1 MGSKNK
7 KTPMK
12 EQDPKIRINNFEEV
26 PYGYTDQE
34 ALQEAERCLQCKHQP
49 CVNGCPVEVPIPDFI
64 QAIKDGDVIKA
75 NQIIKSKNNLPAVCG
90 RVCPQEEQCE
100 DLCVTGIKNEP
111 VAIGR
116 LERYVAD
123 YNMENGTD
131 KSSKA
136 EIEKEK
142 IPELEGRKVAIIGS
156 GPAGLTAAA
165 DLAKYGLELTI
176 FEALHDTGG
185 VLRYGIPEFRL
196 PKKIVDREV
205 EAIKELGVEIELNVL
220 VGKSLTID
228 EIFEQGYEA
237 IFIGVG
243 AGLPRFLNI
252 PGENLNGVY
261 SSNEF
266 LTRVNLMKA
275 FRYPEYK
282 TPVIV
287 GDKVAVV
294 GAGNVAMDSAR
305 TAVRQG
311 AEEVYV
317 VYRRAK
323 EQMPARTEEIHHAQ
337 EEGIELKL
345 LNNPIAIHGK
355 NGAVDKL
362 ECLQM
367 KLGEKDDSGR
377 RRPIAIKNSN
387 WMLDVD
393 TVIIAIGQN
402 PNPLLTKNTK
412 DLETKSWGGI
422 VVDNKQQTSREGVYA
437 GGDVVTGAAT
447 VIKAMG
453 AGKKAVESMKNY
465 LLSKQRHKTFK

>member
-1 MGSKNK
+1 MALQKK
-7 KTPMK
+7 KTPMR
-12 EQDPKIRINNFEEV
+12 EQAPEERIKNFKEV
-26 PYGYTDQE
+26 PFGYSDDE
-34 ALQEAERCLQCKHQP
+34 AVVEAERCLQCKHQP
-49 CVNGCPVEVPIPDFI
+49 CVEGCPVHVPIPQFI
-64 QAIKDGDVIKA
+64 QALTDGDVVEA
-75 NQIIKSKNNLPAVCG
+75 NQILKNKNNLPAVCG

-100 DLCVTGIKNEP
+100 KVCVMGIKNEP

-123 YNMENGTD
+123 YNMERGSD
-131 KSSKA
+131 KSSA
-136 EIEKEK
+136 EELAKLK
-142 IPELEGRKVAIIGS
+142 VPELKGRKVAVIGA

-165 DLAKYGLELTI
+165 DLAKYGLDVTI
-176 FEALHDTGG
+176 FEALHETGG

-196 PKKIVDREV
+196 PKDIVDQEV
-205 EAIKELGVEIELNVL
+205 EAIKDLGVEIRLNVV
-220 VGKSLTID
+220 VGKSITVD
-228 EIFEQGYEA
+228 ELFEQGYES

-243 AGLPRFLNI
+243 AGLPRFLGI

-261 SSNEF
+261 TANEF

-275 FRYPEYK
+275 FKYPEYK
-282 TPVIV
+282 TPVVV

-305 TAVRQG
+305 TAKRLG
-311 AEEVYV
+311 AEDVYI

-323 EQMPARTEEIHHAQ
+323 EQMPARGEEIHHAQ

-345 LNNPIAIHGK
+345 LNNPAAIHGED
-355 NGAVDKL
+355 GRVAQM
-362 ECLQM
+362 ECQQM

-377 RRPIAIKNSN
+377 RRPIPIEGSN
-387 WMLDVD
+387 WMLDLD

-402 PNPLLTKNTK
+402 PNPLLTRNTE
-412 DLETKSWGGI
+412 DLKTKSWGGI
-422 VVDNKQQTSREGVYA
+422 EVNDDQKTSIDGVYA

-453 AGKKAVESMKNY
+453 AGKIAAENIKNY
-465 LLSKQRHKTFK
+465 LLEKSKK

>member
-1 MGSKNK
+1 MALQKK
-7 KTPMK
+7 KTPMR
-12 EQDPKIRINNFEEV
+12 EQEPEERIKNFNEV
-26 PYGYTDQE
+26 PFGYSDEE
-34 ALQEAERCLQCKHQP
+34 AVAEAQRCLQCEHQP
-49 CVNGCPVEVPIPDFI
+49 CVEGCPVHVPIPQFI
-64 QAIKDGDVIKA
+64 QAIIDGDVVEA
-75 NQIIKSKNNLPAVCG
+75 NQILKSKNNLPAVCG

-100 DLCVTGIKNEP
+100 KVCVMGIKNEP

-123 YNMENGTD
+123 YNMEKGTD
-131 KSSKA
+131 KSSAA
-136 EIEKEK
+136 ELEKMK
-142 IPELEGRKVAIIGS
+142 IPELEGKKIAVIGA

-165 DLAKYGLELTI
+165 DLAKYGLDVTI

-196 PKKIVDREV
+196 PKDIVDKEV
-205 EAIKELGVEIELNVL
+205 EAIKELGVEIRLNVV
-220 VGKSLTID
+220 VGKTMTVD
-228 EIFEQGYEA
+228 ELFEQGYEA
-237 IFIGVG
+237 MFIGVG

-261 SSNEF
+261 SANEF

-275 FRYPEYK
+275 FKYPEYK
-282 TPVIV
+282 TPVVV

-305 TAVRQG
+305 TAKRLG
-311 AEEVYV
+311 AEDVYI
-317 VYRRAK
+317 VYRRAS
-323 EQMPARTEEIHHAQ
+323 EQMPARSEEIHHAE
-337 EEGIELKL
+337 EEGIKFKL
-345 LNNPIAIHGK
+345 LNNPIAIHGEDGRVAK
-355 NGAVDKL
+355 M
-362 ECLQM
+362 ECLKM

-377 RRPIAIKNSN
+377 RRPIPIEDSN

-402 PNPLLTKNTK
+402 PNPLLTSNTK
-412 DLETKSWGGI
+412 DIETKSWGGI
-422 VVDNKQQTSREGVYA
+422 KVDKDQATSREGVYA

-453 AGKKAVESMKNY
+453 AGKIAAENIKND
-465 LLSKQRHKTFK
+465 LLNKSKK

>member
-1 MGSKNK
+1 MALQKT
-7 KTPMK
+7 KTPMR
-12 EQDPKIRINNFEEV
+12 EQEPEKRIKNFNEV
-26 PYGYTDQE
+26 PFGYSDEE
-34 ALQEAERCLQCKHQP
+34 AVVEAERCLQCEHQP
-49 CVNGCPVEVPIPDFI
+49 CVEGCPVHVPIPQFI
-64 QAIKDGDVIKA
+64 QSILNGDVVEA

-100 DLCVTGIKNEP
+100 DVCIMGIKNEP

-123 YNMENGTD
+123 YNMEKGTD
-131 KSSKA
+131 KSSAA
-136 EIEKEK
+136 ELEKMK
-142 IPELEGRKVAIIGS
+142 IPELAGKKVAVIGA

-165 DLAKYGLELTI
+165 DLAKYGFDVTI

-196 PKKIVDREV
+196 PKDIVDKEV
-205 EAIKELGVEIELNVL
+205 EAIKDLGVEIRLNVV
-220 VGKSLTID
+220 VGKTMTVD
-228 EIFEQGYEA
+228 ELFEQGYEA
-237 IFIGVG
+237 MFIGVG

-261 SSNEF
+261 SANEF

-275 FRYPEYK
+275 FKYPEYK
-282 TPVIV
+282 TPVLV

-305 TAVRQG
+305 TAKRLG
-311 AEEVYV
+311 AENVYI
-317 VYRRAK
+317 VYRRAA
-323 EQMPARTEEIHHAQ
+323 EQMPARSEEIHHAE
-337 EEGIELKL
+337 EEGIEFKL
-345 LNNPIAIHGK
+345 LNNPVAIHGED
-355 NGAVDKL
+355 GRVAQM
-362 ECLQM
+362 ECLKM

-377 RRPIAIKNSN
+377 RRPLPIEDSN

-402 PNPLLTKNTK
+402 PNPLLTSNTK
-412 DLETKSWGGI
+412 DIETKSWGGI
-422 VVDNKQQTSREGVYA
+422 KVDEDQETSRKGVYA

-447 VIKAMG
+447 VIQAMG
-453 AGKKAVESMKNY
+453 AGKTAAENIKND
-465 LLSKQRHKTFK
+465 LLNKSKK

>member
-1 MGSKNK
+1 MSLQKK

-12 EQDPKIRINNFEEV
+12 EQAPEERIKNFKEV
-26 PYGYTDQE
+26 PFGYSDQE
-34 ALQEAERCLQCKHQP
+34 ALVEAERCLHCKHQP
-49 CVNGCPVEVPIPDFI
+49 CVDGCPVHVPIPQFI
-64 QAIKDGDVIKA
+64 QALKDGDVVEA

-100 DLCVTGIKNEP
+100 KVCVMGIKNEP

-123 YNMENGTD
+123 YNMERGSD
-131 KSSKA
+131 KTSA
-136 EIEKEK
+136 EEIEKMK
-142 IPELEGRKVAIIGS
+142 VPELEGRKVAVIGA

-165 DLAKYGLELTI
+165 DLAKYGLDVTI
-176 FEALHDTGG
+176 FEALHETGG

-196 PKKIVDREV
+196 PKDIVDQEV
-205 EAIKELGVEIELNVL
+205 EAIKELGVDIQLNVV
-220 VGKSLTID
+220 VGKSITVD
-228 EIFEQGYEA
+228 ELFEQDYESV
-237 IFIGVG
+237 FIGVG

-261 SSNEF
+261 SANEF

-275 FRYPEYK
+275 FKYPEYK
-282 TPVIV
+282 TPVVV

-294 GAGNVAMDSAR
+294 GAGNVAMDAAR
-305 TAVRQG
+305 TAKRLG
-311 AEEVYV
+311 AEDVYI

-323 EQMPARTEEIHHAQ
+323 EQMPARSEEIHHAQ

-345 LNNPIAIHGK
+345 LNNPVAIHGED
-355 NGAVDKL
+355 GRVAQM
-362 ECLQM
+362 ECQQM

-377 RRPIAIKNSN
+377 RRPIPIDDSN
-387 WMLDVD
+387 WMLELD

-402 PNPLLTKNTK
+402 PNPLLTSNTK

-422 VVDNKQQTSREGVYA
+422 KVGEDQQTSRRGVYA

-453 AGKKAVESMKNY
+453 AGKTAAENIKNY
-465 LLSKQRHKTFK
+465 LLEKSKK

>member
-1 MGSKNK
+1 MSLQKK

-12 EQDPKIRINNFEEV
+12 EQAPEERIKNFKEV
-26 PYGYTDQE
+26 PFGYSDQE
-34 ALQEAERCLQCKHQP
+34 ALVEAERCLHCKHQP
-49 CVNGCPVEVPIPDFI
+49 CVGGCPVHVPIPQFI
-64 QAIKDGDVIKA
+64 QALKDGDLVEA

-100 DLCVTGIKNEP
+100 KVCVMGIKNEP

-123 YNMENGTD
+123 YNMKRGTD
-131 KSSKA
+131 KSSAK
-136 EIEKEK
+136 ELEKLK
-142 IPELEGRKVAIIGS
+142 VPELIGRKAAVIGA

-165 DLAKYGLELTI
+165 DLAKFGLDVTI
-176 FEALHDTGG
+176 FEALHKTGG

-196 PKKIVDREV
+196 PKDIVDQEV
-205 EAIKELGVEIELNVL
+205 EAIKELGVDIQLNVV
-220 VGKSLTID
+220 VGKSITVD
-228 EIFEQGYEA
+228 ELFEQGYESV
-237 IFIGVG
+237 FIGVG

-261 SSNEF
+261 SANEF

-275 FRYPEYK
+275 FKYPEYK
-282 TPVIV
+282 TPVVV

-294 GAGNVAMDSAR
+294 GAGNVAMDAAR
-305 TAVRQG
+305 TAKRLG
-311 AEEVYV
+311 AEDVYI

-323 EQMPARTEEIHHAQ
+323 EQMPARSEEIHHAQ

-345 LNNPIAIHGK
+345 LNNPVAIHGED
-355 NGAVDKL
+355 GRVAQM
-362 ECLQM
+362 ECQQM

-377 RRPIAIKNSN
+377 RRPIPIDDSN
-387 WMLDVD
+387 WMLELD

-402 PNPLLTKNTK
+402 PNPLLTSNTK

-422 VVDNKQQTSREGVYA
+422 KVGEDQQTSRRGVYA

-453 AGKKAVESMKNY
+453 AGKTAAENIKNY
-465 LLSKQRHKTFK
+465 LLEKSKK

>member
-1 MGSKNK
+1 MALQKK

-12 EQDPKIRINNFEEV
+12 EQDPKERIKNYEEV
-26 PYGYTDQE
+26 PYGYTDEE

-49 CVNGCPVEVPIPDFI
+49 CVDGCPVRVPIPQFI
-64 QAIKDGDVIKA
+64 EAIKAGDVVEA

-100 DLCVTGIKNEP
+100 DVCVMGIKNEP

-123 YNMENGTD
+123 YNMEKGTD
-131 KSSKA
+131 KSSGE
-136 EIEKEK
+136 EIEKTK
-142 IPELEGRKVAIIGS
+142 IPELEGRKVAVIGS

-165 DLAKYGLELTI
+165 DLAKYGLKVTV

-196 PKKIVDREV
+196 PKKIVNQEV
-205 EAIKELGVEIELNVL
+205 EAIKELGVDIELNVV
-220 VGKSLTID
+220 VGKSITID
-228 EIFEQGYEA
+228 EIFEQGYESV
-237 IFIGVG
+237 FIGVG

-261 SSNEF
+261 SANEF

-275 FRYPEYK
+275 YKYPEYK

-305 TAVRQG
+305 TAKRLG
-311 AEEVYV
+311 AEDVYI
-317 VYRRAK
+317 VYRRAR
-323 EQMPARTEEIHHAQ
+323 EQMPARSEEIHHA
-337 EEGIELKL
+337 EEESIELKL
-345 LNNPIAIHGK
+345 LNNPVAIHGK
-355 NGAVDKL
+355 DGRVDKM
-362 ECLQM
+362 ECLKM
-367 KLGEKDDSGR
+367 ELGEKDDSGR
-377 RRPIAIKNSN
+377 RRPVPIEGSN

-422 VVDNKQQTSREGVYA
+422 VVDNDQQTSRKGVYA

-453 AGKKAVESMKNY
+453 AGKTAAENIKEY
-465 LLSKQRHKTFK
+465 LLNKDKEN

>member
-1 MGSKNK
+1 MSLQKK

-12 EQDPKIRINNFEEV
+12 EQAPEERIKNFKEV
-26 PYGYTDQE
+26 PFGYSDQE
-34 ALQEAERCLQCKHQP
+34 ALVEADRCLHCKHQP
-49 CVNGCPVEVPIPDFI
+49 CVEGCPVHVPIPQFI
-64 QAIKDGDVIKA
+64 QALKDGDVVEA

-100 DLCVTGIKNEP
+100 KVCVMGIKNEP

-123 YNMENGTD
+123 YNMERGSD
-131 KSSKA
+131 KTSA
-136 EIEKEK
+136 EEIEKMK
-142 IPELEGRKVAIIGS
+142 VPELEGRKVAVIGA

-165 DLAKYGLELTI
+165 DLAKYGLDVTI
-176 FEALHDTGG
+176 FEALHETGG

-196 PKKIVDREV
+196 PKDIVDQEV
-205 EAIKELGVEIELNVL
+205 ESIKELGVDIQLNVV
-220 VGKSLTID
+220 VGKSITVEEL
-228 EIFEQGYEA
+228 FEEGYESM
-237 IFIGVG
+237 FIGVG

-261 SSNEF
+261 SANEF

-275 FRYPEYK
+275 FKYPEYK
-282 TPVIV
+282 TPVVV

-294 GAGNVAMDSAR
+294 GAGNVAMDAAR
-305 TAVRQG
+305 TAKRLG
-311 AEEVYV
+311 AEDVYI
-317 VYRRAK
+317 VYRRAE
-323 EQMPARTEEIHHAQ
+323 EQMPARSEEIHHAQ

-345 LNNPIAIHGK
+345 LNNPVAIHGE
-355 NGAVDKL
+355 GGRVAQM
-362 ECLQM
+362 ECQQM

-377 RRPIAIKNSN
+377 RRPIPIEDSN
-387 WMLDVD
+387 WMLDLD

-402 PNPLLTKNTK
+402 PNPLLTSNTK
-412 DLETKSWGGI
+412 NLKTKSWGGI
-422 VVDNKQQTSREGVYA
+422 EVGEDQQTSRKGVYA

-453 AGKKAVESMKNY
+453 AGKTAAENMKNY
-465 LLSKQRHKTFK
+465 LLEKSKK

>member
-1 MGSKNK
+1 MALQKK

-12 EQDPKIRINNFEEV
+12 EQDPKQRIKNYEEV
-26 PYGYTDQE
+26 PYGYTDEE
-34 ALQEAERCLQCKHQP
+34 ALQEAERCLDCKHQP
-49 CVNGCPVEVPIPDFI
+49 CVDGCPVKVPIPQFI
-64 QAIKDGDVIKA
+64 EAIKAGDVVEA

-100 DLCVTGIKNEP
+100 DVCVMGIKNEP

-123 YNMENGTD
+123 YNMEKGSD
-131 KSSKA
+131 KSSKE
-136 EIEKEK
+136 EIEKMK
-142 IPELEGRKVAIIGS
+142 IPELEGRKAAVIGS

-165 DLAKYGLELTI
+165 DLAKYGLKVTV

-196 PKKIVDREV
+196 PKAIVDKEV
-205 EAIKELGVEIELNVL
+205 ESIKELGVDIELNVV
-220 VGKSLTID
+220 VGKSLTVD
-228 EIFEQGYEA
+228 EIFEQGYESV
-237 IFIGVG
+237 FIGVG

-261 SSNEF
+261 SANEF

-275 FRYPEYK
+275 YKYPEYK

-287 GDKVAVV
+287 GDRVAVV

-305 TAVRQG
+305 TAKRLG
-311 AEEVYV
+311 AEEVFI
-317 VYRRAK
+317 VYRRAR
-323 EQMPARTEEIHHAQ
+323 EQMPARSEEIHHAE

-345 LNNPIAIHGK
+345 LNNPAAIHGRE
-355 NGAVDKL
+355 GRVDKM
-362 ECLQM
+362 ECIKM
-367 KLGEKDDSGR
+367 ELGEKDDSGR
-377 RRPIAIKNSN
+377 RRPVAVEGSN
-387 WMLDVD
+387 WMLDLD

-422 VVDNKQQTSREGVYA
+422 VVGEDQQTSREGVYA

-453 AGKKAVESMKNY
+453 AGKKAAQNIKEY
-465 LLSKQRHKTFK
+465 LLKKDKEKQS

>member
-1 MGSKNK
+1 MSLKKN
-7 KTPMK
+7 KTPMR
-12 EQDPKIRINNFEEV
+12 EQDPEKRINNFEEV
-26 PYGYTDQE
+26 PFGYSDEE
-34 ALQEAERCLQCKHQP
+34 AVLEAERCLQCKHQP
-49 CVNGCPVEVPIPDFI
+49 CVNGCPVKVPIPQFI
-64 QAIKDGDVIKA
+64 EAIKAGDVVEA
-75 NQIIKSKNNLPAVCG
+75 NQIIKAKNNLPAVCG

-100 DLCVTGIKNEP
+100 DVCVMGIKNEP

-123 YNMENGTD
+123 YNMEKGTD
-131 KSSKA
+131 KSSA
-136 EIEKEK
+136 DEIEKMK
-142 IPELEGRKVAIIGS
+142 IPELEGRKVAVIGS

-165 DLAKYGLELTI
+165 DLAKYGLKVTI

-196 PKKIVDREV
+196 PKSIVDKEV
-205 EAIKELGVEIELNVL
+205 ESIKELGVDIELNVV
-220 VGKSLTID
+220 VGKSITID
-228 EIFEQGYEA
+228 EIFEQGYESV
-237 IFIGVG
+237 FIGVG
-243 AGLPRFLNI
+243 AGLPRFLGI

-261 SSNEF
+261 SANEF

-275 FRYPEYK
+275 FKYPEYK

-305 TAVRQG
+305 TAKRLG
-311 AEEVYV
+311 AEDVFI
-317 VYRRAK
+317 VYRRAR
-323 EQMPARTEEIHHAQ
+323 EQMPARSEEIHHAE
-337 EEGIELKL
+337 EEGIDLKL
-345 LNNPIAIHGK
+345 LNNPVALHGK
-355 NGAVDKL
+355 DGCVDKM
-362 ECLQM
+362 EVVKM
-367 KLGEKDDSGR
+367 ELGEKDDSGR
-377 RRPIAIKNSN
+377 RRPIPIEDSN

-412 DLETKSWGGI
+412 DLDTKSWGGI
-422 VVDNKQQTSREGVYA
+422 VVDEDQQTSREGVYA

-453 AGKKAVESMKNY
+453 AGKTAAENIKEY
-465 LLSKQRHKTFK
+465 LLNKAE

>member
-1 MGSKNK
+1 MSLQKK
-7 KTPMK
+7 KTPMR
-12 EQDPKIRINNFEEV
+12 EQDPKERIKNYKEV
-26 PYGYTDQE
+26 PFGYTDQE
-34 ALQEAERCLQCKHQP
+34 ALMEAERCLQCKHQP
-49 CVNGCPVEVPIPDFI
+49 CVDGCPVKVPIPQFI
-64 QAIKDGDVIKA
+64 QAIKDGDVVEA
-75 NQIIKSKNNLPAVCG
+75 NQIIKTKNSLPAVCG

-100 DLCVTGIKNEP
+100 DLCVMGIKNEP

-116 LERYVAD
+116 LERYVSD
-123 YNMENGTD
+123 YNMERGSD
-131 KSSKA
+131 KSSSK
-136 EIEKEK
+136 EIEKMK
-142 IPELEGRKVAIIGS
+142 IPELKGRKVAVIGS

-165 DLAKYGLELTI
+165 DLAKYGLKVTI

-196 PKKIVDREV
+196 PKSIVDKEV
-205 EAIKELGVEIELNVL
+205 ESIKELGVEIKLNVV

-228 EIFEQGYEA
+228 EIFEQGYESV
-237 IFIGVG
+237 FIGVG
-243 AGLPRFLNI
+243 AGLPRFLGI

-261 SSNEF
+261 SANEF

-275 FRYPEYK
+275 FKYPEYK

-305 TAVRQG
+305 TAKRLG
-311 AEEVYV
+311 AKDVYI
-317 VYRRAK
+317 VYRRARN
-323 EQMPARTEEIHHAQ
+323 QMPARSEEIHHAE

-345 LNNPIAIHGK
+345 LNNPVAIHGK
-355 NGAVDKL
+355 DGCIDKM
-362 ECLQM
+362 ECLKM
-367 KLGEKDDSGR
+367 ELGEKDDSGR
-377 RRPIAIKNSN
+377 RRPVPIEGSN

-412 DLETKSWGGI
+412 DLETKSCGGI
-422 VVDNKQQTSREGVYA
+422 VVDDDQQTSREGVYA

-453 AGKKAVESMKNY
+453 AGKQAVESIKNY
-465 LLSKQRHKTFK
+465 LLNKKDN